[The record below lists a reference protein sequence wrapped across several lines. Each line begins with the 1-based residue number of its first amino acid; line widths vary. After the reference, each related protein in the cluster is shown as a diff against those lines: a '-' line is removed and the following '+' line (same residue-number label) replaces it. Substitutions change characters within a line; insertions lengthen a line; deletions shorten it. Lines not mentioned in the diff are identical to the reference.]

1 MLICFQNQLLH
12 KLTEQQDAKMLF
24 YKGMDDIVLQSDTFV
39 LSKST
44 VYSFSEVE
52 HTKILTLK
60 FQSFWMMFFL
70 SVIFFLNNLE
80 MLDRK
85 SVV

>member
-1 MLICFQNQLLH
+1 ML
-12 KLTEQQDAKMLF
+12 LF

-60 FQSFWMMFFL
+60 FQSFWMMFFFI
-70 SVIFFLNNLE
+70 SYIFSE
-80 MLDRK
+80 
-85 SVV
+85 